1 MAKKVSKDG
10 LFRYHGALSTRA
22 DRSDTDFYRFHD
34 VERLQG
40 EKGKHRPYAVCHIE
54 NNAELFAWGN
64 VRAETMFGNT
74 VTCFSKEKMIVER
87 MRKRKDYDS
96 ELFLKAVK
104 TFLKGK
110 DKDMDFLF
118 PYAKKRKIEEK
129 AYPILEAMDYEDS

>member
-1 MAKKVSKDG
+1 MRKESIA
-10 LFRYHGALSTRA
+10 
-22 DRSDTDFYRFHD
+22 
-34 VERLQG
+34 
-40 EKGKHRPYAVCHIE
+40 PYAVCHIE

-64 VRAETMFGNT
+64 VGAETMFGNT

-87 MRKRKDYDS
+87 IRKRKDYDS

-118 PYAKKRKIEEK
+118 QYAKKRKIEAK
-129 AYPILEAMDYEDS
+129 VYPMLEAMDYEDS